1 MEENCSY
8 FSVSLGSL
16 GLNSL
21 TSFYQYY
28 PLFDTMSRGQSEK
41 TYFKKNGIC
50 SHVCG
55 TVKFRSAVN
64 VLSQLFMYMP
74 QQSSTMLN

>member
-1 MEENCSY
+1 
-8 FSVSLGSL
+8 
-16 GLNSL
+16 
-21 TSFYQYY
+21 
-28 PLFDTMSRGQSEK
+28 MSRGQSEK

-74 QQSSTMLN
+74 QQSSTMLNWEEKTKEQFYLGHKHNTS